1 MPGGVCQADS
11 ANRTT
16 RDAYEVPALVWLS
29 SAYAQAHPAM
39 AEGLRAHQD
48 HPYTVAAVPQTLLD
62 LMRGDT
68 QAPVPDAATQSF
80 ARPAR
85 HSDANGREQVPVW
98 TEKFEKAVAKNPCFM
113 ILR

>member
-1 MPGGVCQADS
+1 
-11 ANRTT
+11 
-16 RDAYEVPALVWLS
+16 
-29 SAYAQAHPAM
+29 M
-39 AEGLRAHQD
+39 AEGLRVHQD
-48 HPYTVAAVPQTLLD
+48 RPYTVAAVPQTLLD
-62 LMRGDT
+62 LMRGEA
-68 QAPVPDAATQSF
+68 QAPVPDAETQSF